1 MVSIQGKDDV
11 NCERA
16 EDIGKKIQA
25 ALDNTAYNNASI
37 KRKDQIKML
46 KFLQHDKTV
55 SKTGGAAFHLH
66 AMFNWMI
73 AIAAR
78 EDNIEEFFHH
88 ELTQESMPL
97 FKNGMMRR
105 PDKPFLRKVI
115 MPEEGA
121 IKKDDIKYCDTYVL
135 NGGTLIHRVRW
146 SKGTKFITIAET
158 YVKYT
163 RKNYRLNVT
172 IVFDGYHNKI
182 TKSHEHLR

>member
-1 MVSIQGKDDV
+1 MLTAKGPKIL
-11 NCERA
+11 
-16 EDIGKKIQA
+16 GKKVKHR
-25 ALDNTAYNNASI
+25 I
-37 KRKDQIKML
+37 KIL
-46 KFLQHDKTV
+46 KFLQHDKTI

-78 EDNIEEFFHH
+78 EDNIEEFFHD
-88 ELTQESMPL
+88 ELTQESMLL

-105 PDKPFLRKVI
+105 PDKSSLRKVI

-121 IKKDDIKYCDTYVL
+121 IKKDDIKNCDTYVL
-135 NGGTLIHRVRW
+135 NGGTLTHRVRW

-172 IVFDGYHNKI
+172 TVFDGYHNKI